1 MAASASP
8 APRVKREAFGSDSFN
23 CWLILARRAEPK
35 PYFPESVRVPGPL
48 LMVIPFKQLWFIARA
63 GHLKVGDPAPDFNLP
78 TADEKA
84 QVQLS
89 SFRQQKPV
97 VLIFGSYT

>member
-1 MAASASP
+1 
-8 APRVKREAFGSDSFN
+8 
-23 CWLILARRAEPK
+23 
-35 PYFPESVRVPGPL
+35 
-48 LMVIPFKQLWFIARA
+48 MVIPFKQLWFIARA

-78 TADEKA
+78 SADEKA